1 MNIDLSSFRN
11 LFTDY
16 TELRCQENNS
26 LVISFLKGN
35 NTTNTRLTTSGV
47 SARVYKDGVWGFAS
61 SPEATHD
68 GVKFVITTATD
79 NASFLAAKERLSAA
93 PLPRGEVTT
102 HYDPPMTA
110 PPPNPE
116 QLVAFLQEIDQY
128 IAEKY
133 PNLASR
139 TVTFNRT
146 ELKKSLLT
154 SEGAAA
160 FSLLTRSLILI
171 GLTVEHDGAPVSLQE
186 VFGGRG
192 QFEDHFSTPD
202 ALYPQIDQL
211 YEHLMRKREGVYPA
225 AGLKTCILAPEL
237 TGILAHEAIGHTCE
251 ADLVLGGSVVGTK
264 LGQPVASPLVSLVD
278 FAHTALGEICPV
290 PIFID
295 DEGTTATDAVL
306 IDHGILKGFLH
317 NKETARHFQVPPTGN
332 ARAFRFSDEPLI
344 RMRNTAILPGEASL
358 EEMIASLDDGYYL
371 MRPSNGQA
379 DATSEFMFGVT
390 LGYEVKNGKLGRAI
404 KDTTISGLAFQVLQT
419 VSEVSREFKWLSG
432 GMCGKKQ
439 LIPVGLGGPALK
451 CQVMI
456 GGR

>member
-1 MNIDLSSFRN
+1 MNIDLSPYKS

-26 LVISFLKGN
+26 LVIGFLKGN

-47 SARVYKDGVWGFAS
+47 SARVYRNGVWGFAS
-61 SPEATHD
+61 SPETTAA
-68 GVKFVITTATD
+68 GVKFVIDAATQ
-79 NASFLAAKERLSAA
+79 NATFLAEKERRGDA
-93 PLPRGEVTT
+93 PLPGGMVTS
-102 HYDPPMTA
+102 HHDPITTPHRLT
-110 PPPNPE
+110 PD
-116 QLVAFLQEIDQY
+116 QLVAFLKEIDHY
-128 IAEKY
+128 IATKY
-133 PNLASR
+133 PQLASR
-139 TVTFNRT
+139 TVTLNRT
-146 ELKKSLLT
+146 ELKKTLLT
-154 SEGAAA
+154 SEGASA
-160 FSLLTRSLILI
+160 FSFLPRSLIQI
-171 GLTVEHDGAPVSLQE
+171 GLTVEYEGAPVSLHE

-192 QFEDHFSTPD
+192 HFETLFSSPE
-202 ALYPQIDQL
+202 ALFPEIDQL
-211 YEHLMRKREGVYPA
+211 YEHLMRKREGVFA
-225 AGLKTCILAPEL
+225 SAGLKTCILAPEI

-264 LGQPVASPLVSLVD
+264 LGQQVASPLVSLVD
-278 FAHTALGEICPV
+278 FAHSALGETCPV

-306 IDHGILKGFLH
+306 IDQGILKGFLH
-317 NKETARHFQVPPTGN
+317 NKESARHFEVPPTGN
-332 ARAFRFSDEPLI
+332 ARAYRFSDEPLI
-344 RMRNTAILPGEASL
+344 RMRNTAILPGNDRL
-358 EEMIASLDDGYYL
+358 ERMIASLEDGYYL

-390 LGYEVKNGKLGRAI
+390 LGYEVKDGKLGRAI

-419 VSEVSREFKWLSG
+419 VTEVSQEFKWLSG

>member
-1 MNIDLSSFRN
+1 MNIDLSSFKS

-26 LVISFLKGN
+26 LVIGFLNGN
-35 NTTNTRLTTSGV
+35 ITTNTRLTTSGV
-47 SARVYKDGVWGFAS
+47 SARVYKDGAWGFAS
-61 SPEATHD
+61 SPEATVA
-68 GVKFVITTATD
+68 GIEFVVATATH
-79 NASFLAAKERLSAA
+79 NATFLALKEQQDEP
-93 PLPRGEVTT
+93 PLPRGSVTT
-102 HYDPPMTA
+102 HHDPPATGQQLR
-110 PPPNPE
+110 PE

-128 IAEKY
+128 IARKY
-133 PNLASR
+133 PGLASR
-139 TVTFNRT
+139 TVTLNRT
-146 ELKKSLLT
+146 ELKKTLLT
-154 SEGAAA
+154 SDGASA
-160 FSLLTRSLILI
+160 FSLFPRSLIQI
-171 GLTVEHDGAPVSLQE
+171 SLTVEQDGAPVSLQE

-192 QFEDHFSTPD
+192 QFEALFSTPD
-202 ALYPQIDQL
+202 ALYPKIDQL
-211 YEHLMRKREGVYPA
+211 YEHLMRKREGIYAA

-251 ADLVLGGSVVGTK
+251 ADLVLGGSVVATK
-264 LGQPVASPLVSLVD
+264 LDQIVASPLVSLVD
-278 FAHTALGEICPV
+278 FAHTALGETCPV
-290 PIFID
+290 PIFVD
-295 DEGTTATDAVL
+295 DEGTKATDAVL

-317 NKETARHFQVPPTGN
+317 NKESARHFKVPPTGN
-332 ARAFRFSDEPLI
+332 ARAYRFSDEPLI
-344 RMRNTAILPGEASL
+344 RKRNTAILPGQARL

-390 LGYEVKNGKLGRAI
+390 LGYEVKNGRLGRAI

-419 VSEVSREFKWLSG
+419 VSAVSQEFKWLSG

>member
-1 MNIDLSSFRN
+1 MNIDLSSFKS

-26 LVISFLKGN
+26 LVISFFKGN
-35 NTTNTRLTTSGV
+35 NTTNTRLSTSGV

-61 SPEATHD
+61 SPEANAD
-68 GVKFVITTATD
+68 GVKFVVTAATD
-79 NASFLAAKERLSAA
+79 NAAFLAAKERQSAP
-93 PLPRGEVTT
+93 PLPRGAVVV
-102 HYDPPMTA
+102 HHDPPLTT
-110 PPPNPE
+110 PPPSPE
-116 QLVAFLQEIDQY
+116 QLVAFLQEIDRY
-128 IAEKY
+128 IAGKY

-139 TVTFNRT
+139 TVTLNRT
-146 ELKKSLLT
+146 ELKKALLT
-154 SEGAAA
+154 SDGASA
-160 FSLLTRSLILI
+160 FSLHTRSLIQI

-192 QFEDHFSTPD
+192 RFETHFPTPD
-202 ALYPQIDQL
+202 TLYPQIDQL
-211 YEHLMRKREGVYPA
+211 YEHLMRKREGVYPT

-251 ADLVLGGSVVGTK
+251 ADLVLGGSVAGTK
-264 LGQPVASPLVSLVD
+264 LDQPVASPLVSLVD
-278 FAHTALGEICPV
+278 FAHTALGEACPV
-290 PIFID
+290 PIYID
-295 DEGTTATDAVL
+295 DEGTSATDALL

-332 ARAFRFSDEPLI
+332 ARAFRYSDEPLI
-344 RMRNTAILPGEASL
+344 RMRNTAILPGKASL
-358 EEMIASLDDGYYL
+358 DQMIASLDDGYYL

-390 LGYEVKNGKLGRAI
+390 LGYEVKNGRLGRAI

-419 VSEVSREFKWLSG
+419 VNEVSREFKWLSG